1 MSDQALRSKIIR
13 LAHTNPALRPHLL
26 PLITKTAADEASKL
40 ETAKKDLKN
49 FLSKVEKVIESLREV
64 KSPEGADERKK
75 MINDLRAINADI
87 DTYDTPLN
95 AIISKLKK

>member
-13 LAHTNPALRPHLL
+13 LAHTNPELRSHLL
-26 PLITKTAADEASKL
+26 PLITKTAADEASNL
-40 ETAKKDLKN
+40 EAAKKDLKN
-49 FLSKVEKVIESLREV
+49 FLSKVQKVIESLKEV
-64 KSPEGADERKK
+64 KSLEGAEERKQ
-75 MINDLRAINADI
+75 MIKNLRDINADI